1 MTYTTKYKTVRQMSE
16 HYDFISQALL
26 RKLIASDKQFQK
38 KCVRRLGRKIL
49 LDEDAVLKSIA
60 DSHF

>member
-1 MTYTTKYKTVRQMSE
+1 MAE